1 MAILIEPPQNEL
13 SALQNLSD
21 SAGFLKKLG
30 DGNYSIDNNN
40 YLPLSGGTV
49 RNELSVQSDATG
61 ASTTSTFS
69 AFGIDLGQSAILS
82 FEYSFIDFHS
92 GGALVDFDARI
103 QCTGGYGNGENK
115 GGSLEF
121 LASNLSF
128 ITGDPYT
135 PKTMTIDGNGS
146 VTIDGTYLGNGSGLT
161 SLNASNISTGTL
173 NAARLPDSGVTA
185 GTYNN
190 SATQVRPFSIDVKGR
205 ITSIGIPVN
214 ITPPWSAITGK
225 PTTLNGYGITNGQ
238 PLGNELTAIQALSDT
253 PGFLKKTGDG
263 SYSIDSNTYLPTSNE
278 VNKYI
283 STFRKTGATNPAINL
298 EDGEITIPNYSS
310 LTISPPLTAN
320 TVAVLGNVGFSIGGA
335 SLTGFSNNS
344 SEMALS
350 LAGYSGKT
358 TATENAVVMFSAAK
372 HSGTTNAV
380 ALASNDIAFD
390 FTNNF
395 TTIVRIFGNGNI
407 NASGRV
413 TATSFFV
420 GTNQVVSSRK
430 SGWTAP
436 TGTATRTTF
445 ATSTVTLPQLAERV
459 KALIDDLMS
468 HGLIGA

>member
-49 RNELSVQSDATG
+49 TNELSVQHISQSGATW
-61 ASTTSTFS
+61 TSTFS
-69 AFGIDLGQSAILS
+69 AFGIDLGQSTSADE
-82 FEYSFIDFHS
+82 FSFIDFHS

-103 QCTGGYGNGENK
+103 QCTGGYGNGENR

-128 ITGDPYT
+128 ITGDVYNS
-135 PKTMTIDGNGS
+135 KTMTIDGNGS

-205 ITSIGIPVN
+205 ITSIGVPVN
-214 ITPPWSAITGK
+214 IYLPYQRVNMTEGIPPVNDSSPAVNTICNMGVFSD
-225 PTTLNGYGITNGQ
+225 NGYPLTGHLFSSVVSSIRGIQIITN
-238 PLGNELTAIQALSDT
+238 PLAPEFSYIRSRHTNFATGWSPWQKIAIE
-253 PGFLKKTGDG
+253 
-263 SYSIDSNTYLPTSNE
+263 NTNG
-278 VNKYI
+278 I
-283 STFRKTGATNPAINL
+283 
-298 EDGEITIPNYSS
+298 IPSS
-310 LTISPPLTAN
+310 S
-320 TVAVLGNVGFSIGGA
+320 GFS
-335 SLTGFSNNS
+335 
-344 SEMALS
+344 
-350 LAGYSGKT
+350 
-358 TATENAVVMFSAAK
+358 V
-372 HSGTTNAV
+372 
-380 ALASNDIAFD
+380 
-390 FTNNF
+390 
-395 TTIVRIFGNGNI
+395 GN
-407 NASGRV
+407 
-413 TATSFFV
+413 
-420 GTNQVVSSRK
+420 NQVVSSRK

-459 KALIDDLMS
+459 KALIDDLRT

>member
-40 YLPLSGGTV
+40 YLPLSGG
-49 RNELSVQSDATG
+49 
-61 ASTTSTFS
+61 
-69 AFGIDLGQSAILS
+69 
-82 FEYSFIDFHS
+82 
-92 GGALVDFDARI
+92 
-103 QCTGGYGNGENK
+103 
-115 GGSLEF
+115 
-121 LASNLSF
+121 
-128 ITGDPYT
+128 
-135 PKTMTIDGNGS
+135 
-146 VTIDGTYLGNGSGLT
+146 NGSGLT

-173 NAARLPDSGVTA
+173 NAARLPDSDVTA

-205 ITSIGIPVN
+205 ITSIGLPVN

-283 STFRKTGATNPAINL
+283 STFRKTGTTNPAINL
-298 EDGEITIPNYSS
+298 EDGEITIPDYSS
-310 LTISPPLTAN
+310 FAINPPLTAN
-320 TVAVLGNVGFSIGGA
+320 TVAVLGSAGFAIGGC
-335 SLTGFSNNS
+335 SLNGFSNNL
-344 SEMALS
+344 SEIALALS
-350 LAGYSGKT
+350 GYSGKT
-358 TATENAVVMFSAAK
+358 TATENAVVIFNAAK
-372 HSGTTNAV
+372 HSGTTNTV

-390 FTNNF
+390 FSNNF
-395 TTIVRIFGNGNI
+395 TTIVRISGNGNI

-413 TATSFFV
+413 ASSSGFSV
-420 GTNQVVSSRK
+420 GSNQVVSARRT
-430 SGWTAP
+430 GWAAP

-445 ATSTVTLPQLAERV
+445 APATVTLPQLAERV
-459 KALIDDLMS
+459 KALIDDLTA